1 MSVISIFSILSNFL
15 YQNLLKFRHFCHFW
29 LLYCQSVSFI
39 IKNPTLQISLMT
51 IKMIYISSEPDL
63 TSYLPLFWLRC
74 GGDIFWPTLFWVI
87 FVVEMLKLNIFFQFN
102 ITLRSMK
109 DSDNSEIVIW
119 FDFWHND
126 NLYFCN
132 VPVIELYDH
141 EAGRLIKLLKSRVQQ
156 NITYQ
161 KFCFN

>member
-1 MSVISIFSILSNFL
+1 MSFLVTFSVRVLHKL
-15 YQNLLKFRHFCHFW
+15 
-29 LLYCQSVSFI
+29 SFI
-39 IKNPTLQISLMT
+39 IKNSTPQISSMT
-51 IKMIYISSEPDL
+51 IKIIYISSEPDM
-63 TSYLPLFWLRC
+63 TSYLTLFWLRC
-74 GGDIFWPTLFWVI
+74 GGDIFWPTVFWVT
-87 FVVEMLKLNIFFQFN
+87 FVVERLKLNIFFQCI

-126 NLYFCN
+126 YLYFCN
-132 VPVIELYDH
+132 VPVIELYYH